1 MMTTDDG
8 GHAGIADAEIT
19 QLLSQFLR
27 LDGKEDSLS
36 SVVALTIARD
46 IIEGRLDIGHD
57 LNTIDLAKQFQSSR
71 TPIREALMVLEN
83 SGLVTIPARRRP
95 RVVQPSTRQIREIY
109 SLRAALNAIMAE
121 RLAATIST
129 TGLEMLEAT
138 FLRLESAAEGSDVDD
153 FFWANVIFHDQVA
166 TLADDETLKRSLE
179 GLGLQV
185 FRLRHSSMTLPGR
198 MRRSLEDH
206 RRLLLAYRERDG
218 ILASALS
225 QSIVLS
231 ALDALIENS
240 SPTEQN

>member
-1 MMTTDDG
+1 MTTTDDG
-8 GHAGIADAEIT
+8 GLGGIDDAEIT

-36 SVVALTIARD
+36 SVVALTVARD
-46 IIEGRLDIGHD
+46 IIEGRLDVGHD
-57 LNTIDLAKQFQSSR
+57 LNSIDLAKQFQSSR

-95 RVVQPSTRQIREIY
+95 RVVEPSTRQIREIY

-121 RLAATIST
+121 RLATTITES
-129 TGLEMLEAT
+129 GLEMLQET
-138 FLRLESAAEGSDVDD
+138 FLRLKSAAEREAVDD

-166 TLADDETLKRSLE
+166 TLADDDTLKRSLE

-198 MRRSLEDH
+198 IARSLDDH
-206 RRLLLAYRERDG
+206 RRLLRAYQEHDS

-225 QSIVLS
+225 RSIVLS
-231 ALDALIENS
+231 ALGALIQHT
-240 SPTEQN
+240 PQPDQ